1 MNRIVKEHYPASRL
15 PEDLRVGVDP
25 AATVTVTIVEEQT
38 QPQRTVTLDEI
49 FAARQ
54 PPFRSME
61 DIDADLRRQRDE
73 WDD

>member
-1 MNRIVKEHYPASRL
+1 MNRIVKEHYPASKL

-25 AATVTVTIVEEQT
+25 AAIVTVTIVEEQ
-38 QPQRTVTLDEI
+38 PEPERKVTLDEI

-54 PPFRSME
+54 PPFRSVE

-73 WDD
+73 WND